1 MCDFSRCSLEPYPSG
16 LYQEEEV
23 SVLRISEAGEAG
35 REETGGKRA
44 GILAVKTLVYC
55 AVDQGTSFSHTA

>member
-1 MCDFSRCSLEPYPSG
+1 M
-16 LYQEEEV
+16 